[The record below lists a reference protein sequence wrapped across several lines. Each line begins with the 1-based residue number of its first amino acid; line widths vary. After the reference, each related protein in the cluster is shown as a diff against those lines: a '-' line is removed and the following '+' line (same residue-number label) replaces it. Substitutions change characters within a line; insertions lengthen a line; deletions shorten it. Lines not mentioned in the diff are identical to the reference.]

1 MARIARA
8 MQCVDVARW
17 ADLTANVEGP
27 QVKDAQSTV
36 LERHQPQAFHLPAD
50 GSDIVCAGPGV
61 VLLAHQLRDHKF
73 VLLDAVHAKINS
85 GDVATKLLQQRARA
99 GQSDYFVYIKPVKT
113 FREGMEIQSE
123 FQAACG
129 EIAST

>member
-1 MARIARA
+1 
-8 MQCVDVARW
+8 
-17 ADLTANVEGP
+17 
-27 QVKDAQSTV
+27 
-36 LERHQPQAFHLPAD
+36 
-50 GSDIVCAGPGV
+50 
-61 VLLAHQLRDHKF
+61 
-73 VLLDAVHAKINS
+73 
-85 GDVATKLLQQRARA
+85 LLQQRARA